1 MNSTFSRQDLFT
13 LPMVFSRLLLSPITI
28 SWSSCSINLA
38 VDTLDLQR
46 EERECTPKELL
57 NAGSVYLIENHQF
70 TEKAEKW
77 NKQNK
82 GN

>member
-1 MNSTFSRQDLFT
+1 
-13 LPMVFSRLLLSPITI
+13 MVFSRLLLSPVTIT
-28 SWSSCSINLA
+28 WSSCSINLA
-38 VDTLDLQR
+38 VDTVDLQR
-46 EERECTPKELL
+46 EERERTAKELL
-57 NAGSVYLIENHQF
+57 NSGTVYLMENHQF

>member
-1 MNSTFSRQDLFT
+1 MDI
-13 LPMVFSRLLLSPITI
+13 V
-28 SWSSCSINLA
+28 
-38 VDTLDLQR
+38 DLQR
-46 EERECTPKELL
+46 EERERTAKELL
-57 NAGSVYLIENHQF
+57 NAGSVYLMENHQF